1 MANWEMGL
9 TRKGYADGLV
19 ELGRE
24 TDNVVVLD
32 ADLSQSTLTKFFAK
46 ENPERFFEMGIAEQ
60 GMVATAAGL
69 SQMGFKPF
77 VTSYAMFVAGRSWE
91 IVRQQISYTNAD
103 LVVAGAHAGISVGKD
118 GPTHQ
123 CVEDLALMRVLPNM
137 QVIVPCDYWEM
148 KKTVKY
154 CGTHRGP
161 FYFRMTREKS
171 PIITTE
177 DEKWEF
183 GKAKVMKE
191 GTDATIFSCGL
202 AMHMAL
208 EAGEI
213 LEKEGINTRVVNM
226 HTIKPIDHDAILS
239 AANETG
245 AILTAEEHS
254 VMGGFGSA
262 IAESLVQS
270 GNPVPMK
277 IMGLEDKYLESGDP
291 VDLFAQANLTSA
303 CIAEGVKELLQKK
316 MSKAV

>member
-1 MANWEMGL
+1 MTDFEMGL

-46 ENPERFFEMGIAEQ
+46 ENPERFFDMGIAEQ

-91 IVRQQISYTNAD
+91 IVRQQISYPNND
-103 LVVAGAHAGISVGKD
+103 VVVAGAHAGISVGKD

-137 QVIVPCDYWEM
+137 QIIVPCDYWEM
-148 KKTVKY
+148 LKTVKY

-171 PIITTE
+171 PILTTKE
-177 DEKWEF
+177 DSWEF
-183 GKAKVMKE
+183 GKAKVLRE
-191 GTDATIFSCGL
+191 GTEATIFSCGL
-202 AMHMAL
+202 ALHMAL
-208 EAGEI
+208 EAHEI
-213 LEKEGINTRVVNM
+213 LEKQGIKTRVVNL
-226 HTIKPIDHDAILS
+226 HTIKPIDHEAILNAS
-239 AANETG
+239 KETG
-245 AILTAEEHS
+245 AIVTVEEHS

-262 IAESLVQS
+262 IAESLIQS
-270 GNPVPMK
+270 GSPCVMK
-277 IMGLEDKYLESGDP
+277 IMGLEDKYLESGNP
-291 VDLFAQANLTSA
+291 SDLFKQANLTPET
-303 CIAEGVKELLQKK
+303 IAANTKELIAKK
-316 MSKAV
+316 